1 MFIFLAFF
9 LSFVHIMST
18 NTNTL
23 LPNNVTYNR
32 KECPDLLQYAKANR
46 NDGTFNDVTIQ
57 TGHLS
62 IGANRMVLSC
72 CSTFFE
78 KMFKSQMK
86 ERYESSITIHEIDS
100 TAVKHVIDYM
110 YEGSITIDNTTVMD
124 ILAAADFLQLPE
136 IKLFCFEFL
145 KEHISSGSW
154 YAVLSAAKLYRCDQL
169 QKYTYQFITDHL
181 DEITK
186 SDDFKTVAKDD
197 LTSLILNLRK
207 NKKAVNESVVCK
219 LVIDWTKQDEEE
231 RKAVFAD
238 LFQMIHLDKVSLD
251 FLECLFEESL
261 VKDNPV
267 CGNAITVALFSMLK
281 TNQQTSKENKSL
293 TIFSV
298 GGSQGIRKVLKI
310 FNLSKREEQEYPD
323 YPYAVRGHCT
333 VKLDGIVYCIGGSEP
348 RNISNVYN
356 KVYQIK
362 LNETN
367 LKWKEADPLNRKR
380 CMMGAA
386 IFRDWMGAAIFRD
399 CLVVAGGSN
408 GQCILSSVEY
418 SSSPF
423 NLWKESSPL
432 RHKRCGNALAVC
444 NGSLYA
450 LGGFDGTA
458 CLSSV
463 ERLYNQLRDDF
474 PSSWTLYCKWQ
485 NVAPMLTPRFGFAV
499 VSLNDCLFAIGGQS
513 ERKEKSALKTVEKY
527 DPGLNKWTC
536 VSEMTYN
543 RSFHCACVYDK
554 NIFVIG
560 GIDDSGNV
568 IKEIECYESSKDKWS
583 IMEDVQYPLDNFAVF
598 SN

>member
-1 MFIFLAFF
+1 
-9 LSFVHIMST
+9 MSA

-23 LPNNVTYNR
+23 LPNNVIYNR

-86 ERYESSITIHEIDS
+86 ERYESSITIHEVDS
-100 TAVKHVIDYM
+100 SAVKYVIDYM

-124 ILAAADFLQLPE
+124 ILAAADFLQLAD

-145 KEHISSGSW
+145 RKHISCDSW

-169 QKYTYQFITDHL
+169 QKYTYQFISDHL

-186 SDDFKTVAKDD
+186 SDDFKTISKDD
-197 LTSLILNLRK
+197 LTSLISNLRE
-207 NKKAVNESVVCK
+207 NKKTVNESVICK

-238 LFQMIHLDKVSLD
+238 LFQMIDLDKVSLD
-251 FLECLFEESL
+251 FLESLFEESL

-267 CGNAITVALFSMLK
+267 CGNAITVALFNILK
-281 TNQQTSKENKSL
+281 TNQQVSKKNKSL
-293 TIFSV
+293 TIFSI
-298 GGSQGIRKVLKI
+298 GGNQGVRKVLKVLT
-310 FNLSKREEQEYPD
+310 FSKREEQKYPD
-323 YPYAVRGHCT
+323 FPYAIANHCS
-333 VKLDGIVYCIGGSEP
+333 VKLHGIVYCIGGCEP

-356 KVYQIK
+356 KVYRLNI
-362 LNETN
+362 NETN
-367 LKWKEADPLNRKR
+367 SNWLEAVPLNEKR

-386 IFRDWMGAAIFRD
+386 KFKG
-399 CLVVAGGSN
+399 CLVVAGGSS
-408 GQCILSSVEY
+408 GQCILSSVQF
-418 SSSPF
+418 SSDP
-423 NLWKESSPL
+423 LDKWIETSPL
-432 RHKRCGNALAVC
+432 LHKRCGNALAVC

-450 LGGFDGTA
+450 LGGFDGTT

-463 ERLYNQLRDDF
+463 ERRKHRFKDYFHSLWDF
-474 PSSWTLYCKWQ
+474 SSQWQ

-499 VSLNDCLFAIGGQS
+499 VSLNGCLYAIGGQS
-513 ERKEKSALKTVEKY
+513 ERKVKSALKTVEKY

-554 NIFVIG
+554 KIFVIG

-568 IKEIECYESSKDKWS
+568 IKEIECYEPSKDEWS
-583 IMEDVQYPLDNFAVF
+583 IVEDLQYPLDNFAVF